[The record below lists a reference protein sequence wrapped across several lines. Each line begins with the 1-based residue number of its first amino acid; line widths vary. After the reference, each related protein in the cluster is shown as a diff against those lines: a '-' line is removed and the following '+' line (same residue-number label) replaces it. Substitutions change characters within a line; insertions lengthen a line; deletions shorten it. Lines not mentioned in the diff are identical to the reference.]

1 MPEMKNDSVR
11 YCSNCQGGC
20 CCVQVIAFIHTV
32 LKRANLGLQTVLI
45 VVPVNVLHNWRSEF
59 GKWQPAGEK
68 PVAVYM
74 LEDVSRLVL

>member
-1 MPEMKNDSVR
+1 MLL
-11 YCSNCQGGC
+11 
-20 CCVQVIAFIHTV
+20 CVQVIAFIHTV

-59 GKWQPAGEK
+59 RKWQPSDDEK
-68 PVAVYM
+68 PIAVYM